1 MNEFVKL
8 TVVIFVCSILFG
20 QQIPVQSDHS
30 VYSYLYRQSTIGV
43 LPQWVQSTKPLTLDQ
58 VLNLLTQVVENSEIS
73 DANRALAERFNSEFL
88 IPTKPGMHLPFSK
101 SNKINHLLSYESADT
116 EPHLLALKHEKSSL
130 WLDWNEM
137 LVFAPSNDYGRYFQ
151 DNFTLKTK
159 INDRVSAYSQFS
171 MNRLV
176 WNNET
181 LAIESVLPPD
191 TINWDTYHNE
201 WAKYFPE
208 VNWIFWYNTQA
219 GISLSLIHISEPTR
233 PY

>member
-1 MNEFVKL
+1 
-8 TVVIFVCSILFG
+8 
-20 QQIPVQSDHS
+20 
-30 VYSYLYRQSTIGV
+30 
-43 LPQWVQSTKPLTLDQ
+43 
-58 VLNLLTQVVENSEIS
+58 
-73 DANRALAERFNSEFL
+73 
-88 IPTKPGMHLPFSK
+88 MHFPFSK
-101 SNKINHLLSYESADT
+101 SNKINHLLTYESADT

-181 LAIESVLPPD
+181 LAIESVLPQ
-191 TINWDTYHNE
+191 
-201 WAKYFPE
+201 
-208 VNWIFWYNTQA
+208 TQ
-219 GISLSLIHISEPTR
+219 
-233 PY
+233 